1 MRLGEHTASC
11 SAASHASPKKS
22 LGLWLAL
29 STLVGFNFGAAFKG
43 ILPNFYRWTQ
53 SDGFQIIHTN
63 AILNDQISTPAQRSP
78 HYYSPRPCWLPNDFT
93 TMIFLHLVNLVTRTH
108 ETYETQLIS
117 FAAASRAVLPVYVLH
132 RLTQGMP
139 SGSKQFR
146 KVALNLFHLVHHDS
160 PKVLLFK
167 VLQPSKALWPMA
179 VTEALKVMLCQ
190 DLMAPNFFHGVNKA
204 DVL

>member
-11 SAASHASPKKS
+11 SAASYASPKKS

-132 RLTQGMP
+132 RLTQARSSFGRWSSIFFTLSITIHPKCFSSKCCSRQRHCGQWP
-139 SGSKQFR
+139 SR
-146 KVALNLFHLVHHDS
+146 RL
-160 PKVLLFK
+160 
-167 VLQPSKALWPMA
+167 
-179 VTEALKVMLCQ
+179 
-190 DLMAPNFFHGVNKA
+190 
-204 DVL
+204 